1 MFAVLYAPPT
11 ASVPSA
17 AACSVNRNIPVPRDT
32 TLPAAINA
40 DEHSKPPDAAPE
52 RRLA

>member
-1 MFAVLYAPPT
+1 MLYAPPT

-17 AACSVNRNIPVPRDT
+17 AAWSINRNIPVPRDT
-32 TLPAAINA
+32 MLPAAINA
-40 DEHSKPPDAAPE
+40 DERSSPPDAAPE